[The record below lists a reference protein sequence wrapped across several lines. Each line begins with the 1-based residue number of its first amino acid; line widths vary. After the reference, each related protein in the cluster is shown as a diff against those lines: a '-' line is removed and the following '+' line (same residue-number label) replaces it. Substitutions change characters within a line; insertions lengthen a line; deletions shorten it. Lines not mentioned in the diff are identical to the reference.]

1 MHTLSNWRYSTVTTQ
16 TTTDAGQGTP
26 ILTSGD
32 APKLVIQL
40 SQFNGTNTTA
50 VNMKYFIAALSAVN
64 PDTAGQYDIT
74 GLNFFPLGFM
84 NADSSTSANDPME
97 PVAVQPFGAKGA
109 GGSNGF
115 MMPPN
120 AILIA
125 APGIN
130 QNGSI
135 VHQAISADL

>member
-1 MHTLSNWRYSTVTTQ
+1 MDSLSNWRYSTVTTQ
-16 TTTDAGQGTP
+16 TTTDASQGTP

-40 SQFNGTNTTA
+40 SQFNGTNTIA
-50 VNMKYFIAALSAVN
+50 VNIKYFIAALSAVA
-64 PDTAGQYDIT
+64 PDSTGQYAIT
-74 GLNFFPLGFM
+74 GINFFPLGFM
-84 NADSSTSANDPME
+84 NADSSTSANNPME
-97 PVAVQPFGAKGA
+97 PVSCMPFAAKGA
-109 GGSNGF
+109 GGSTGF
-115 MMPPN
+115 IMPPN
-120 AILIA
+120 SLLIA

>member
-1 MHTLSNWRYSTVTTQ
+1 MNTLSNWRYSTVTTQ

-40 SQFNGTNTTA
+40 SQFNGTNTIA

-64 PDTAGQYDIT
+64 PDTTGQFDIT

-97 PVAVQPFGAKGA
+97 PVAVQPFGAKGS

-115 MMPPN
+115 IMPPN

>member
-1 MHTLSNWRYSTVTTQ
+1 
-16 TTTDAGQGTP
+16 
-26 ILTSGD
+26 
-32 APKLVIQL
+32 
-40 SQFNGTNTTA
+40 
-50 VNMKYFIAALSAVN
+50 MKYFIAALSAVN